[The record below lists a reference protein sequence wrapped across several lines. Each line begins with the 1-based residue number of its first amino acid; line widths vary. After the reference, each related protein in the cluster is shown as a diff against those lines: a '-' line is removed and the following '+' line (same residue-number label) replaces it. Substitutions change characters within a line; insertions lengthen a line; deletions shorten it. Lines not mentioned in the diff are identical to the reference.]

1 MKKKTPKQ
9 IAALV
14 CAALLVSMYLITF
27 IAACLDTPGSGR
39 LFAACLTA
47 TIVLPVLLWI
57 FLWFFGLLK
66 ERQSEALDSLPDGK
80 ALSDTEYSERAKHSD
95 TSDMS

>member
-14 CAALLVSMYLITF
+14 CVALLVSMYIITF

-57 FLWFFGLLK
+57 FLWFSGLLK
-66 ERQSEALDSLPDGK
+66 ERQSEALDSLPEGK
-80 ALSDTEYSERAKHSD
+80 VLSETDRPD
-95 TSDMS
+95 NSDMSS

>member
-14 CAALLVSMYLITF
+14 CAILLVSMYIFTF

-80 ALSDTEYSERAKHSD
+80 VLSDTKHSERTKHSD
-95 TSDMS
+95 NSNMS

>member
-9 IAALV
+9 IAALICV
-14 CAALLVSMYLITF
+14 ALLVSMYLITF
-27 IAACLDTPGSGR
+27 LAACLDTPGSGKF
-39 LFAACLTA
+39 FAVCLVS

-66 ERQSEALDSLPDGK
+66 ERQSEALDSLPEGK
-80 ALSDTEYSERAKHSD
+80 VPSDTKEGTSGAKR
-95 TSDMS
+95 

>member
-9 IAALV
+9 IAALICV
-14 CAALLVSMYLITF
+14 ALLVSMYLITF
-27 IAACLDTPGSGR
+27 LAACLDTPGSGK
-39 LFAACLTA
+39 LFAACLVS

-66 ERQSEALDSLPDGK
+66 ERQSEALDSLPEGK
-80 ALSDTEYSERAKHSD
+80 VPSDTEEG
-95 TSDMS
+95 TSGTKR